1 MFHVHH
7 VGFVGPLAAYARGFA
22 GELARLGYPFESAQ
36 QQLRLVAHL
45 SRWMAAEELDAVA
58 LTPPAVQ
65 AFLTARRAAGYSVY
79 WTPEALAPLVQ
90 YLHSLGVIAGT
101 ASTGE
106 LTPGE
111 QLLERYR
118 RYLLEQRDL
127 AEESAGVYLAV
138 LRPFVNRLEEDGE
151 LHLASLTAGEVT
163 DFLLAV
169 AGEQRPGKAAST
181 ASALRSLLRFL
192 YLDGVLPR
200 SLEQAVPT
208 VASWKLKPLPRGLE
222 PDQFQRLLAG
232 CDRTTV
238 AGRRDAAIL
247 LLLGRLGMRAGEVA
261 GLTLEDFDWRV
272 GEIVVPGKGGRQDRL
287 PLPDDVGQAV
297 ADYLRHA
304 RPSTAQGRSVFI
316 RLNAPH
322 RGITSEAVSMAVATA
337 SNRAGMGPVRAH
349 QLRHTAA
356 TNTLA
361 AGGGLGEIGQLLRH
375 RKLLTTAIYAKVD
388 QAALRTLARPWPT
401 GGAR

>member
-1 MFHVHH
+1 MVHVHR
-7 VGFVGPLAAYARGFA
+7 VGFVGPLAAYAQGFA

-45 SRWMAAEELDAVA
+45 SRWMAAEGLDAAA
-58 LTPPAVQ
+58 LTPPRVQ

-79 WTPEALAPLVQ
+79 WTPEALAPLVN
-90 YLHSLGVIAGT
+90 YLHALGVIAP
-101 ASTGE
+101 APIRE
-106 LTPGE
+106 LAPSE
-111 QLLERYR
+111 QLLQRYR
-118 RYLLEQRDL
+118 LYLLEQRDL
-127 AEESAGVYLAV
+127 AEQSVLVYLTV
-138 LRPFVNRLEEDGE
+138 LRPFVTRLEDDGG
-151 LHLASLTAGEVT
+151 LHLASLTAGKVA
-163 DFLLAV
+163 DFLLEV

-192 YLDGVLPR
+192 YLDGVLPC

-208 VASWKLKPLPRGLE
+208 VASWRLKPLPRGLE
-222 PDQFQRLLAG
+222 PDQFQRLVAS

-261 GLTLEDFDWRV
+261 GLTLEDLDWRA
-272 GEIVVPGKGGRQDRL
+272 GEIVVLGKGARRDRL

-304 RPSTAQGRSVFI
+304 RPATAQGRAVFI

-322 RGITSEAVSMAVATA
+322 RGISSEAVSMAVATA
-337 SNRAGMGPVRAH
+337 SNRAGLGSVRAH

-375 RKLLTTAIYAKVD
+375 RKLFTTAIYAKVD
-388 QAALRTLARPWPT
+388 QAALRCLARPWPT